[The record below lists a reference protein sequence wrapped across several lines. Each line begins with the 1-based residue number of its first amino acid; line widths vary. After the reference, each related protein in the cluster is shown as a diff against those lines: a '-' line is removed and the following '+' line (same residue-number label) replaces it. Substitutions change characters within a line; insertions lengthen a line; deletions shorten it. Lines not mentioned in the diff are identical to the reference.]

1 MAGTLNDFKSS
12 FRKDIARPNKF
23 DVKIPIP
30 LTLIPYVNNAKN
42 LTYRCESANLPGRN
56 MATTEQKIGSNPV
69 EKYPYLSTFTDL
81 DLTFIV
87 DDDMNQKVFFDAWLN
102 FINPQY
108 NNNFRYKSNYSTV
121 ITINQYDVTNQLSYS
136 CNLYD
141 AYPIAINPLSLD
153 WGADGYHKLVV
164 TFAYTYWQNNSLQS
178 YGMSLIDAGL
188 AYVSD
193 MVGGLGGSAAGAL
206 GNAGNALPNALSGG
220 NVAKDPDQPSV
231 QPSGALSFNE
241 ITNEFD
247 R

>member
-42 LTYRCESANLPGRN
+42 LTYRCEAANLPGRN

-108 NNNFRYKSNYSTV
+108 NNNFRYKENYSTV

-136 CNLYD
+136 VNLYD

-206 GNAGNALPNALSGG
+206 GNAGNALPNALSDS
-220 NVAKDPDQPSV
+220 NVARDPDNRV
-231 QPSGALSFNE
+231 QLTPEEKDAYNQSGY
-241 ITNEFD
+241 
-247 R
+247 